1 MNRLPD
7 RLLHALALRNW
18 RRAARRAE
26 TATLAELRMQR
37 NRARALRGHLDQLVH
52 VADGRLSRPR
62 IGSANF
68 PRPLGTDWS
77 WRPDLWRGP
86 LPGTGLASAP
96 NKAQVDDEVSLFHD
110 CEKREVSLRQDRN
123 TRDGD
128 LAPFAVCMDVF
139 AFHGSFLSLSVDLP
153 REAGDGMTKSH
164 LMRLDTSIE
173 TERPL
178 GISARLNIQHGPNT
192 ERIVRDLPP
201 DGDFKSAEFDLAYAR
216 VNEKRIEKIWLDL
229 IFKAPEMN
237 RMVVRDLTLCRHYR
251 AEF

>member
-1 MNRLPD
+1 MNGLSD
-7 RLLHALALRNW
+7 RLLHALALRKW
-18 RRAARRAE
+18 RRAACRAE
-26 TATLAELRMQR
+26 TETLAELRMQR
-37 NRARALRGHLDQLVH
+37 NRARVLRGHLDRLIH

-62 IGSANF
+62 MGSANF

-86 LPGTGLASAP
+86 LPGAGLASAP
-96 NKAQVDDEVSLFHD
+96 NKAPVDDEVTLFHD
-110 CEKREVSLRQDRN
+110 CDKRDISLRQTRN
-123 TRDGD
+123 TRDDD

-139 AFHGSFLSLSVDLP
+139 GFDGSFLSLSVDLP
-153 REAGDGMTKSH
+153 REAGSGLTKSH

-192 ERIVRDLPP
+192 EHIVRDLPA
-201 DGDFKSAEFDLAYAR
+201 DSEARSVEFDLAYAR

-229 IFKAPEMN
+229 IFDAPEMN

-251 AEF
+251 ADF